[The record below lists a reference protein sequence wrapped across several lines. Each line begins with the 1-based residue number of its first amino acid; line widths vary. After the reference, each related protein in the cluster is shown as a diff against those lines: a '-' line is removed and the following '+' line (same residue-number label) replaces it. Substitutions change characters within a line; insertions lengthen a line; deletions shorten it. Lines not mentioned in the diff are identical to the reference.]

1 MRNHFFRWVQCLF
14 VVTLL
19 FAGCTSPAAPTAP
32 STSSE
37 PGAADATTADE
48 PVRVVVA
55 QGSGVESW
63 DPPAGWGT
71 ASEWIEM
78 HVYDCLVFADRE
90 TGEIVGWLAESWEN
104 VDDLTWR
111 MNLRQGVT
119 FHNGEPF
126 TAADAAYS
134 INRIINGSREQFIVF
149 DQWAFVDSVEIIDDY
164 TIDIITPYA
173 EPAFLSKLGSTGC
186 GVVNETYVE
195 EVGNDGLANFGIG
208 TGPFKLVEFERESFV
223 RFEANPDY
231 WGGKPAIDELV
242 FRVIPEASTRVAE
255 LLTGGVDI
263 TTGIL
268 PQDWPRIEEQENLRV
283 VRYLTDRVYELTV
296 AHTAPEGVDGV
307 ATSIPEIRQ
316 AISYAIDRQE
326 LVDLIG
332 GVGVPTLTRLTPPL
346 PCSEAVDG
354 TLYNVNPFDP
364 EKAKELMA
372 AAGYPDVPGGPEIA
386 LHSTFGQ
393 YIGMREI
400 AETIASM
407 LEDVGF
413 EVRLDIL
420 EPSTFNE
427 TVYRGQNEEL
437 MVQSLGNRIT
447 DPWIFILNY
456 DTKFGE
462 RTVARTRHSF
472 EEVDTLAEVANTS
485 MDPAARCEA
494 VVEYANLVAENMIVI
509 PLFQMPEAMAIRSD
523 LEWTPPPDG
532 MMMLHNLKVVE

>member
-1 MRNHFFRWVQCLF
+1 MFWVHGLI
-14 VVTLL
+14 L
-19 FAGCTSPAAPTAP
+19 AALILTACSPTAP
-32 STSSE
+32 SAPAGVSSAGE
-37 PGAADATTADE
+37 PADAAADGNNET
-48 PVRVVVA
+48 VRVVVA

-63 DPPAGWGT
+63 DPPAGWIT

-90 TGEIVGWLAESWEN
+90 TGEITGWLAESWEPI
-104 VDDLTWR
+104 DDLTWR
-111 MNLRQGVT
+111 MHLREGVT

-126 TAADAAYS
+126 TAEDAKFS
-134 INRIINGSREQFIVF
+134 IDRIINGTREEFIVF
-149 DQWAFVDSVEIIDDY
+149 DQWAFVESVSIIDDY
-164 TIDIITPYA
+164 TINIVTPYP

-186 GVVNETYVE
+186 GVVNKKYVE
-195 EVGNDGLANFGIG
+195 EVGNDELANFGIG
-208 TGPFKLVEFERESFV
+208 TGPFKLVEYERESFV
-223 RFEANPDY
+223 RFEANDEY
-231 WGGKPAIDELV
+231 WGEPPVIDELI

-268 PQDWPRIEEQENLRV
+268 PQDWERIEAEGALKV
-283 VRYLTDRVYELTV
+283 VHYLTDRVYELTV
-296 AHTAPEGVDGV
+296 ANEPPEGVDAV

-316 AISYAIDRQE
+316 AISFAIDRQE
-326 LVDLIG
+326 LIDLIG
-332 GVGVPTLTRLTPPL
+332 GYGVPTLTRLTPPL

-354 TLYNVNPFDP
+354 TLYNVNPYDP
-364 EKAKELMA
+364 AKAQELMA

-400 AETIASM
+400 AETIAAM

-427 TVYRGQNEEL
+427 TVYQGQNEEL
-437 MVQSLGNRIT
+437 MVQSLGNRVT

-456 DTKFGE
+456 DSQFGE
-462 RTVARTRHSF
+462 RDITRTRHSY
-472 EEVDTLAEVANTS
+472 EDVDTIAEVANTT
-485 MDPAARCEA
+485 MDQAARCEA
-494 VVEYANLVAENMIVI
+494 VVEFANLVAEKMIVI
-509 PLFQMPEAMAIRSD
+509 PLFHMPEAMGIRAD

-532 MMMLHNLKVVE
+532 MMMLHNLKLGP